1 VLAGNKRRSQRRRGE
16 QLCRPRLN
24 KGRPAGRRQL
34 RASPPRP
41 CPIGHRPRRDPMPW
55 FSRVLRGT
63 FTGVVALA
71 WTTSAPAIDWPGHRR
86 PTCPPYDAP
95 CFGYHFTTWRT
106 WPIECTGPEP
116 STVAS
121 PVPSASITVPIPA
134 KDQPTKTPPSKDQG
148 GTGGG
153 HPIKQSSQPPQ
164 TKPQRRLE
172 EAPVDDTPPSVF
184 LPRAR

>member
-1 VLAGNKRRSQRRRGE
+1 MAWFYHFL
-16 QLCRPRLN
+16 
-24 KGRPAGRRQL
+24 KGSIA
-34 RASPPRP
+34 
-41 CPIGHRPRRDPMPW
+41 
-55 FSRVLRGT
+55 
-63 FTGVVALA
+63 GVVALGLTA
-71 WTTSAPAIDWPGHRR
+71 SSSGGDWMAHRR
-86 PTCPPYDAP
+86 PTCPPYNSP
-95 CFGYHFTTWRT
+95 CFGYYFTTWRT

-134 KDQPTKTPPSKDQG
+134 KDQPTKSPQSKDQG
-148 GTGGG
+148 GTDGG

-164 TKPQRRLE
+164 TKPQCRLE